1 MCQAPGSVRTRVIL
15 LTPLHVI
22 GHIRFCIKGL
32 FFLMDTVQYVS
43 LLLYNKSADQRFFPG
58 RGGGGVQS
66 KILGCVHI
74 FKSFT
79 M

>member
-32 FFLMDTVQYVS
+32 SFLMDTVQYVS
-43 LLLYNKSADQRFFPG
+43 LLLYNKRADQRFFL
-58 RGGGGVQS
+58 GGGGQS

-74 FKSFT
+74 FKNFT

>member
-32 FFLMDTVQYVS
+32 SFLMDTVQYVS
-43 LLLYNKSADQRFFPG
+43 LLLYNKRADQRFFFF
-58 RGGGGVQS
+58 GGGGS
-66 KILGCVHI
+66 KLY
-74 FKSFT
+74 FLDSFCKYSVCR
-79 M
+79 

>member
-32 FFLMDTVQYVS
+32 SFLMDTVQYVS
-43 LLLYNKSADQRFFPG
+43 LLLYNKRADQRVFF
-58 RGGGGVQS
+58 GGGGQS

-74 FKSFT
+74 FKNFT